1 MADSSIQPDP
11 SFITGGIAK
20 TPFTLQQPPAQCFD
34 TRASRLRFLAQSSE
48 LAPYLNFL
56 ADLAALQACLAQELP
71 PPHPISSERLQQAS
85 LAGLPPIDRAALADD
100 AQLLDCLR
108 ALCEGATSITMP
120 APARQALDALR
131 GAEADDLRWLLANVL
146 SDVPG
151 EAIPQDAIALHL
163 FAAAAVQ
170 VHLTRLATSL
180 PAEAL
185 QPVATGVC
193 PACGGLPV
201 TSSVIG
207 LRDIENVR
215 YASCSCCATQ
225 WNEVRIKCLCCGST
239 KGISYRSAGTD
250 DATVKAEV
258 CKECGHW
265 SKLLYQVRNPSLEP
279 VADDVGSLGL
289 DLLMRSETPYRRA
302 GFNPYLLG
310 Y

>member
-48 LAPYLNFL
+48 LAPYLGFL
-56 ADLAALQACLAQELP
+56 ADLATLQARLAQELP
-71 PPHPISSERLQQAS
+71 APSPISSERLQQAS
-85 LAGLPPIDRAALADD
+85 QAGLPPIDRAALADD

-108 ALCEGATSITMP
+108 ALCEGATDIAMP
-120 APARQALDALR
+120 AAARQALDALR

-146 SDVPG
+146 SD
-151 EAIPQDAIALHL
+151 AIPEDAVAPHL

-170 VHLTRLATSL
+170 LHLARLATSL
-180 PAEAL
+180 PAESL

-193 PACGGLPV
+193 PACGGRPV
-201 TSSVIG
+201 SASVIG

-225 WNEVRIKCLCCGST
+225 WNEVRIQCLCCGST

-265 SKLLYQVRNPSLEP
+265 TKLLYQVRNPSLEP

-289 DLLMRSETPYRRA
+289 DLLMRSETPYRR
-302 GFNPYLLG
+302 GGLNPYLLG

>member
-1 MADSSIQPDP
+1 MADSPIQPDP

-20 TPFTLQQPPAQCFD
+20 TPFTLQQPPAQCF
-34 TRASRLRFLAQSSE
+34 TSRASRFHFLAQSND
-48 LAPYLNFL
+48 LAPYLQFL
-56 ADLAALQACLAQELP
+56 GDLAALQARLVQALP
-71 PPHPISSERLQQAS
+71 APVPISSERLQQAKQ
-85 LAGLPPIDRAALADD
+85 AGLPPIDRTALADD
-100 AQLLDCLR
+100 AQLLDCLH

-120 APARQALDALR
+120 AAARQALDALR
-131 GAEADDLRWLLANVL
+131 SAEADDLRWLLANVL
-146 SDVPG
+146 GD
-151 EAIPQDAIALHL
+151 AIPEDAVAPHL

-170 VHLTRLATSL
+170 LHLARLATSL
-180 PAEAL
+180 SAEAL

-215 YASCSCCATQ
+215 YASCNCCATQ
-225 WNEVRIKCLCCGST
+225 WNEVRIQCLCCGST

-265 SKLLYQVRNPSLEP
+265 TKLLYQVRNPSLEP

-289 DLLMRSETPYRRA
+289 DLLMRSETPYRR
-302 GFNPYLLG
+302 GGLNPYLLG